1 MKTDNIILVA
11 PIKSLI
17 VYFLGESRLR
27 KAQTSYGH
35 TSLVLAE
42 LIAAFL
48 IMIVFLPIIIM
59 QKSRSSQ
66 VLNTENYSAS
76 LS

>member
-1 MKTDNIILVA
+1 MICLIETIPMKTDNIILVA

-35 TSLVLAE
+35 TILVLAE

-59 QKSRSSQ
+59 VIIKDFI
-66 VLNTENYSAS
+66 
-76 LS
+76 